1 VVHRVSISAPLLFV
15 RTVVIRDWRFLSV
28 TMISCAVAAIVASF
42 QFSVFTS
49 FLRAGAVI
57 PRTVGADFWI
67 VARSVECFDFPD
79 PIREDYGATLA
90 RYVPG
95 ARFRRVV
102 FGFAPWRSPL
112 GNRGNVAIVG
122 IDDANL
128 PETGFAADQS
138 DLGRLDIH
146 PQDGRLITASIAD
159 TSFHLSH
166 TVDNLPAFLGAPYVL
181 VPFDAARR
189 LLRMDP
195 SSTSFLIGNY
205 GDGAP
210 VGFEAVRAQAALQFP
225 EVSLVTGDEFE
236 ASSSLYWQKKT
247 GAGAAIL
254 LAAVLAALLMII
266 LLANGIS
273 RFIQRY
279 HQDLLSLLGHGASE
293 REISSIIVLVS
304 VLIASVTSLAA
315 LFITPLTIL
324 LARPLLPWVFFRVVD
339 MWLPLLALLLA
350 AVVAI
355 LSSRRSVAA
364 FGPEAV
370 FRS

>member
-1 VVHRVSISAPLLFV
+1 MHRVSISAPLLFV

-57 PRTVGADFWI
+57 PRTAGADFWI

-146 PQDGRLITASIAD
+146 PQAGQLITASIAD

-166 TVDNLPAFLGAPYVL
+166 VVNNLPTFLGAPYVL
-181 VPFDAARR
+181 VQFDAARR
-189 LLRMDP
+189 MLRMDP
-195 SSTSFLIGNY
+195 NSTSFLIGNY
-205 GDGAP
+205 ENGVPAE
-210 VGFEAVRAQAALQFP
+210 FEALRARASIRFP
-225 EVSLVTGDEFE
+225 EVSLVTSEEFE

-266 LLANGIS
+266 LLANGIA

-293 REISSIIVLVS
+293 REISSIIILVS
-304 VLIASVTSLAA
+304 VLIASVTSVAA
-315 LFITPLTIL
+315 LLVTPLTIFV
-324 LARPLLPWVFFRVVD
+324 ARPLLPWVFFSVGD
-339 MWLPLLALLLA
+339 MWLPLLALLVA
-350 AVVAI
+350 ACVAI